1 MTHHDPHALLK
12 MAEQI
17 ARNIPDRA
25 HVTQATSQH
34 MKAFW
39 SPSMIAELQN
49 FSHKHPQEVS
59 DEVRGAL
66 KNLASEGI

>member
-17 ARNIPDRA
+17 VRNIPDRA
-25 HVTQATSQH
+25 HVTEATSQH
-34 MKAFW
+34 IKTFW
-39 SPSMIAELQN
+39 SPSMISELHN
-49 FSHKHPQEVS
+49 FSEKHPQEVS

-66 KNLASEGI
+66 KALTT